1 LFQFLTDR
9 ADDDGMY
16 LESGYKS
23 ESAAFA
29 TTHPSPFVRRAR
41 LRSFVANC
49 ALPSGLK
56 VIFEQTAE
64 ADGLA
69 MEPLTAN
76 ATKTA
81 RFARRQGGLA
91 SPDLAGKTMRLY
103 AFQFAAR
110 GGAGRGSGTSLLG
123 PKRRAVEPRP
133 DTCDRFA
140 RAICFNWVREGACM
154 QAFEL
159 GFVRGLM
166 AVVGMALCLSACEI
180 RPLYGPTTMGIPL
193 ADELKAIEITPIP
206 DRIGHY
212 VRNELIFA
220 FNGTGSET
228 TPARY
233 RLDVKLKERVQS
245 PIIDT
250 VTGRATSAT
259 VFMDAE
265 YKLTALATR
274 KEVTSGTLMQIAS
287 YDRFSN
293 RLSNVRAARDSEIR
307 DAKTIADEIRSKISM
322 TLAFRDP
329 SKDKEP
335 TTSPAAPK
343 DAGAAQGNP
352 SGQ

>member
-1 LFQFLTDR
+1 
-9 ADDDGMY
+9 
-16 LESGYKS
+16 
-23 ESAAFA
+23 
-29 TTHPSPFVRRAR
+29 
-41 LRSFVANC
+41 
-49 ALPSGLK
+49 
-56 VIFEQTAE
+56 
-64 ADGLA
+64 
-69 MEPLTAN
+69 
-76 ATKTA
+76 
-81 RFARRQGGLA
+81 
-91 SPDLAGKTMRLY
+91 
-103 AFQFAAR
+103 
-110 GGAGRGSGTSLLG
+110 
-123 PKRRAVEPRP
+123 
-133 DTCDRFA
+133 
-140 RAICFNWVREGACM
+140 M

-159 GFVRGLM
+159 SSVRGLA
-166 AVVGMALCLSACEI
+166 AVVGMALCLSACEV

-245 PIIDT
+245 PIINT

-274 KEVTSGTLMQIAS
+274 KEVTSGTLMQMAS

-293 RLSNVRAARDSEIR
+293 RLSNVRAARDGEIR
-307 DAKTIADEIRSKISM
+307 DAKTIADEIRNKISM
-322 TLAFRDP
+322 ELAFRDP

-335 TTSPAAPK
+335 TPPARRRQIPPTSCTRKESRAANKRCFFKGKARVLGLSRAMRGGPRERGK
-343 DAGAAQGNP
+343 RNGRRFDAAGAIWFILAP
-352 SGQ
+352 FMLAPE

>member
-1 LFQFLTDR
+1 
-9 ADDDGMY
+9 
-16 LESGYKS
+16 
-23 ESAAFA
+23 
-29 TTHPSPFVRRAR
+29 
-41 LRSFVANC
+41 
-49 ALPSGLK
+49 
-56 VIFEQTAE
+56 
-64 ADGLA
+64 
-69 MEPLTAN
+69 MERLTAN
-76 ATKTA
+76 ATKAA
-81 RFARRQGGLA
+81 RFARRQGG
-91 SPDLAGKTMRLY
+91 SPHPIWPVRQCDYTLFNSPLAGR
-103 AFQFAAR
+103 
-110 GGAGRGSGTSLLG
+110 AGRGSGTSLPG
-123 PKRRAVEPRP
+123 PKRRAVEPCR
-133 DTCDRFA
+133 DTCDMFA
-140 RAICFNWVREGACM
+140 RAICFNRVREGAWM

-159 GFVRGLM
+159 SSVRGLV
-166 AVVGMALCLSACEI
+166 AVVGMMLCLSACEV

-307 DAKTIADEIRSKISM
+307 DAKTIADEIRNKISM
-322 TLAFRDP
+322 ELAFRDP

-335 TTSPAAPK
+335 TPPVAPPPPNAADFPH
-343 DAGAAQGNP
+343 ARGNP